1 MNASLS
7 QVNPNSVVYDPTDF
21 TPNDWSN
28 IITISAAAMSS
39 VLLVLFKSRCT
50 EINLC
55 FGFWKCLRDPFGDD
69 EEDKKKEEE
78 KKKKEEKEQL
88 TKPVAA
94 ANMERELNP
103 PLLPRTDSVVQEVVL
118 EPEPEPQASITGI
131 SAPTGLKDAEN
142 LLPKV

>member
-7 QVNPNSVVYDPTDF
+7 QVNPNIYDPTDF

-28 IITISAAAMSS
+28 IITISAAAISS

-50 EINLC
+50 EINFC
-55 FGFWKCLRDPFGDD
+55 FGFWKCLRDPLAPDD
-69 EEDKKKEEE
+69 EEEKKKEEEE

-103 PLLPRTDSVVQEVVL
+103 PLLPRTDSVVQEVIL
-118 EPEPEPQASITGI
+118 EPEPEPAITGI
-131 SAPTGLKDAEN
+131 SAPTGLKDAEK